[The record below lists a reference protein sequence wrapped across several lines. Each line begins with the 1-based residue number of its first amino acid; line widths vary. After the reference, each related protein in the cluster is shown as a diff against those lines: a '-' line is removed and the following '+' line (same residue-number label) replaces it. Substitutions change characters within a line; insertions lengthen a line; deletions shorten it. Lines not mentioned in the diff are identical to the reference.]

1 MPSNA
6 NLKVRLLAASILGG
20 LALLALAARPGR
32 AQTTDCSARPE
43 MVELVQHYHDINASK
58 PSYSGNWLRVLK
70 SFGATEANV
79 KPYSA
84 AAAGRSMAVWH
95 GWRPVRDELQR
106 IEDCKAEQQAAVQ
119 EDTVETVVWNP
130 PAFQYSASTQDSQ
143 ITPPTVSG
151 FTFIEDRSRSWVDIL
166 RYGSAD
172 WKEMLLMRRPGDTRW
187 TRTTCLG
194 DLAAFDR
201 DLPDYRFNTCRIWA
215 QNFTDDNYTPS
226 GARCRWMPAGATFRL
241 FFRFAGD
248 ILWLEVACP

>member
-1 MPSNA
+1 MKHLYCMIAS
-6 NLKVRLLAASILGG
+6 VLAVFIVLSG
-20 LALLALAARPGR
+20 ALC

-79 KPYSA
+79 TPYSA

-106 IEDCKAEQQAAVQ
+106 IEDCRAEQQAAQQVDQ
-119 EDTVETVVWNP
+119 VDAVPTVF
-130 PAFQYSASTQDSQ
+130 ASAMSDDNTAV
-143 ITPPTVSG
+143 TPPTVSG

-215 QNFTDDNYTPS
+215 QNVTDDNYTPS
-226 GARCRWMPAGATFRL
+226 GARCRYMPAGVTYRI
-241 FFRFAGD
+241 FFRYAGE

>member
-6 NLKVRLLAASILGG
+6 NLKVRLLAALILGA

-43 MVELVQHYHDINASK
+43 LVNLAQRYHDANAAK
-58 PSYSGNWLRVLK
+58 PSYKGNWLRVLK
-70 SFGATEANV
+70 AFGATDAGV
-79 KPYSA
+79 TAFTAGDA
-84 AAAGRSMAVWH
+84 ATEVTAWR
-95 GWRPVRDELQR
+95 GWNPFLAELKR
-106 IEDCKAEQQAAVQ
+106 IEKCLAEQAARQ
-119 EDTVETVVWNP
+119 ESSQDTVETLDP
-130 PAFQYSASTQDSQ
+130 PSLQYSASTQDSQ

-215 QNFTDDNYTPS
+215 QNVTDDNYTPS